1 MKDKYSQQR
10 VILAAFLAD
19 MRKGSGKSQIELAQ
33 ALGLTEQ
40 IIEEWETGKRNMDI
54 AELRTYCQAI
64 DLPLADCI
72 AFLEKMFSQISD
84 S

>member
-1 MKDKYSQQR
+1 MEDKYSQQR

-33 ALGLTEQ
+33 TLGLTEQ
-40 IIEEWETGKRNMDI
+40 IIEEWESGERHIDI
-54 AELRTYCQAI
+54 SELRAYCQAI